1 MRDFR
6 ETKIK
11 ILSEEHSCAF
21 QEAVIAAG
29 GEWHEDGR
37 FPDAHKQHY
46 LYVNNDLVLEWGISA
61 SFFESHKYREIV
73 FPLPVTTKNQEER
86 NMKKFIGSKIIQ
98 AKPMNRLDYN
108 EYRGWQ
114 LPENENGTD
123 EGFLVEYLDGGEAN
137 HPDHAGYISWSPKTV
152 FENAYR
158 ESGKM
163 SFGEALL
170 MLEQG
175 KKVSRSGWN
184 GKGMFLF
191 LVQGSTF
198 TVNRAPL
205 LGIYPEGTEINYH
218 AHVDMR
224 TATGEIVPWLCSQ
237 TDMLAKDWC
246 IVE

>member
-1 MRDFR
+1 MGF
-6 ETKIK
+6 TTVKVGK
-11 ILSEEHSCAF
+11 LH
-21 QEAVIAAG
+21 EAAVKLG
-29 GEWHEDGR
+29 NR
-37 FPDAHKQHY
+37 TTLRQ
-46 LYVNNDLVLEWGISA
+46 LE
-61 SFFESHKYREIV
+61 YRSL
-73 FPLPVTTKNQEER
+73 LPVQSNLQYSECHCIINNNQEEQT
-86 NMKKFIGSKIIQ
+86 MKKFVGSKIIH
-98 AKPMNRLDYN
+98 ASPMNRLEYN
-108 EYRGWQ
+108 VYRGWQ

-137 HPDHAGYISWSPKTV
+137 DPNHAGYISWSPKAV

-163 SFGEALL
+163 TFGDALL